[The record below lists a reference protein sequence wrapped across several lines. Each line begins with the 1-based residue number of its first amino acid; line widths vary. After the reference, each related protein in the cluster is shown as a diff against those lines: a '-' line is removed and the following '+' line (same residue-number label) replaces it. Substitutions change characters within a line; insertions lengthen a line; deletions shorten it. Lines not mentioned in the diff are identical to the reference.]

1 VEASALRAPAGFG
14 RISVSARFLRVRS
27 DEQLLALFRGGSEE
41 AFGVIHE
48 RYRQRLFAYAR
59 QMLGGS
65 RQDAEDVMQDV
76 FLRAYSALR
85 ADARPVALRAW
96 LYRVAHNRCIDQLRR
111 GGPTPVEIVEDN
123 SPDLRDP
130 LAEAE
135 QREELRRLLEDV
147 RRLPVHQRSALVMRE
162 LDGLSYSE
170 LAAAL
175 GVSVA
180 AVKSLLVRARV
191 GLAEAVEARDSACS
205 EIRSELA
212 LALDNGSRAS
222 TRARRHMRDC
232 DGCRAYRGELRAV
245 RRRFAALVPAVG
257 PLGLIAKLTGGSG
270 AAALGG
276 SAATGGGAAGAG
288 GGLALAGGAA
298 TISATKVAAIVC
310 AAAVVT
316 AEGAIEVKKH
326 IAPPPAHHKVMR
338 VRPAVMSRPP
348 TAAPVVVSAKPQPL
362 KAAAIEVPALP
373 DETTDA
379 AVTDPDAVS
388 DPTLTETGGA
398 AAPDDL
404 SDSATPA
411 DDTTAPTADGTD
423 GQTRPTDGSTPSK
436 SGDTSSSGS
445 STGST
450 SGSGDTSGAQASGS
464 SSGSQSPS
472 SSGGSSSS
480 SGTPPPS
487 DTNR

>member
-1 VEASALRAPAGFG
+1 VEASALRAPATLG

-27 DEQLLALFRGGSEE
+27 DEQLLALFRAGSEE
-41 AFGVIHE
+41 AFGVIHD

-85 ADARPVALRAW
+85 ADSRPVALRAW

-111 GGPTPVEIVEDN
+111 GGPTPVEIVDDS

-170 LAAAL
+170 LADAL

-212 LALDNGSRAS
+212 LALDNGTRAS
-222 TRARRHMRDC
+222 TRARRHIRDC

-276 SAATGGGAAGAG
+276 SAATGGGAASAG
-288 GGLALAGGAA
+288 GGMALTGGAA
-298 TISATKVAAIVC
+298 ISATKVAAIVC

-326 IAPPPAHHKVMR
+326 IAPPPAHNRITHVAP
-338 VRPAVMSRPP
+338 PAVAH
-348 TAAPVVVSAKPQPL
+348 AAAVAPLVVSAKPQPV
-362 KAAAIEVPALP
+362 KTAPIEAPAVP

-379 AVTDPDAVS
+379 PITDPDAVT
-388 DPTLTETGGA
+388 DPALAATGGA

-404 SDSATPA
+404 SDSA
-411 DDTTAPTADGTD
+411 APTDETTDPATQGTD
-423 GQTRPTDGSTPSK
+423 GQTKPSDGSTTSK

-445 STGST
+445 T
-450 SGSGDTSGAQASGS
+450 SGSGDTSGTQASGS
-464 SSGSQSPS
+464 SSGSQTPS
-472 SSGGSSSS
+472 SSGGTSGS

-487 DTNR
+487 GTSR

>member
-1 VEASALRAPAGFG
+1 VEASALRAPAGLG
-14 RISVSARFLRVRS
+14 RITVSARFLRVRS
-27 DEQLLALFRGGSEE
+27 DEQLLALFRSGSEE
-41 AFGVIHE
+41 AFGVIHD

-76 FLRAYSALR
+76 FLRAYAALR
-85 ADARPVALRAW
+85 ADSRPVALRAW

-111 GGPTPVEIVEDN
+111 GGPAPVEVAEDS

-162 LDGLSYSE
+162 LDGLSYAE
-170 LAAAL
+170 LADAL

-180 AVKSLLVRARV
+180 AVKSLLVRARI
-191 GLAEAVEARDSACS
+191 GLAEAVEARESACS

-212 LALDNGSRAS
+212 LALDNGTRTS

-245 RRRFAALVPAVG
+245 RRRFAALAPAIG
-257 PLGLIAKLTGGSG
+257 PIGLLAKLTGGSG

-276 SAATGGGAAGAG
+276 SAATGGGAASAG
-288 GGLALAGGAA
+288 GGMALAGGAA

-326 IAPPPAHHKVMR
+326 IAPPPSHAKITHAAPAAVA
-338 VRPAVMSRPP
+338 RPA
-348 TAAPVVVSAKPQPL
+348 AAPPVVVSAKPQPVKAAPL
-362 KAAAIEVPALP
+362 KAPAVP
-373 DETTDA
+373 DETTDTVLTEPD
-379 AVTDPDAVS
+379 AVTDP
-388 DPTLTETGGA
+388 TLAATGGA

-404 SDSATPA
+404 ADAAPSTDEVTPTPGTDS
-411 DDTTAPTADGTD
+411 TD
-423 GQTRPTDGSTPSK
+423 GQTKPSDGTTSSDTTSGSTDSSSSQPSGSSSSTQDPPP
-436 SGDTSSSGS
+436 SGGSSGS
-445 STGST
+445 SGTST
-450 SGSGDTSGAQASGS
+450 SGS
-464 SSGSQSPS
+464 
-472 SSGGSSSS
+472 SGGT
-480 SGTPPPS
+480 GTRPG
-487 DTNR
+487 